1 MRTILIHSLRSLNS
15 LFCLTLC
22 LGAFSAIAAVKDAPY
37 LQDSSVKMQ
46 LSPELIGARL
56 QRMVIDRD
64 GVVFVLTDKGVA
76 RLFDNTLALDK
87 SFRPLAALK
96 PKDLLEY
103 QGDAYY
109 LFDDHYLSNGSAG
122 EPYTKLPSA
131 PYESL
136 ALAEQ
141 NTALLLSQG
150 KLLRWFQGKGTT
162 VEGIPGNILP
172 RFQAYRN
179 EFFVASGVDIYR
191 VFGVKAKLFA
201 KAPHA
206 ITCMAVRG
214 VELLVGTTNGYL
226 GINVNDGKTNTLLQ
240 AKLPGPNLTSLYY
253 DGIADIW
260 AGSDRGVFKINK
272 TGQIS
277 YYASRRW
284 LENDRVVHAERS
296 PDGDVYVLTPTGLNR
311 IHFAP
316 MTLAEKAA
324 LFDKKIRQRHNRYGF
339 AAELRLARPG
349 DITSAEMIDT
359 DNDGTWS
366 NYYMAS
372 QAFRFGVTAESE
384 ARTNAWRTFQAME
397 RLEKL
402 PELKGFPART
412 FERTGFK
419 VSDPDRW
426 RSSKDPEWEWKGHT
440 SSDEIA
446 AHTFGCAVMYEIAAR
461 NPTEKDRIAHFYEKI
476 VTHILQHNW
485 YLVDSDGKPTLW
497 GRWHPD
503 YVNWFPETIGDRRL
517 NSAEILASLQLAYKM
532 TGKDL
537 YKRKAYELID
547 KYGYLTNVLISATN
561 TAPTEGFIHEG
572 VNMGDQWNHS
582 DDLLSFITYWVL
594 HRTAFSEDLRKQYV
608 DTIREHWEIER
619 YERNPLWNFI
629 YATTA
634 PRDYDPEGAIWTLRK
649 FPLDLI
655 SWDVKNSHRQ
665 DITKLP
671 KNFRGSQLKELLPPS
686 ERAITRWNSH
696 PFVLDA
702 GDGGRTELA
711 GDEFLLP
718 YWMGR
723 FLKIIR

>member
-1 MRTILIHSLRSLNS
+1 MRTILIQPLRSLKSTLFLALS
-15 LFCLTLC
+15 LWALPG
-22 LGAFSAIAAVKDAPY
+22 LGAVKDTAY
-37 LQDSSVKMQ
+37 LQDSSVRFQ
-46 LSPELIGARL
+46 LAPELSGAQLRK
-56 QRMVIDRD
+56 MVIDRD

-76 RLFDNTLALDK
+76 RLFENTLALDR

-96 PKDLLEY
+96 PRDLTEY

-109 LFDDHYLSNGSAG
+109 LFEDHYLSNGSAG

-136 ALAEQ
+136 AIAEQ
-141 NTALLLSQG
+141 NTALLLNQG
-150 KLLRWFQGKGTT
+150 KLLRWFQGKGTL
-162 VEGIPGNILP
+162 VQGIPGAVLP
-172 RFQAYRN
+172 SFQPYRN
-179 EFFVASGVDIYR
+179 EFFVASGVEVYR
-191 VFGVKAKLFA
+191 VFGVQAKLFA
-201 KAPHA
+201 KSPHA
-206 ITCMAVRG
+206 ITCMTLRG
-214 VELLVGTTNGYL
+214 VELLLGTTNGFL

-240 AKLPGPNLTSLYY
+240 TKLPSPRISSLFY
-253 DGIADIW
+253 DGVADLW
-260 AGSDRGVFKINK
+260 AGSDRGVFKITK
-272 TGQIS
+272 SGQIS

-284 LENDRVVHAERS
+284 LDNDQVIDVERS
-296 PDGDVYVLTPTGLNR
+296 PDGQVYALTPTGLNQ

-316 MTLAEKAA
+316 MTLQEKAA
-324 LFDKKIRQRHNRYGF
+324 VYDRKIRQRHNRYGF
-339 AAELRLARPG
+339 AAELRLSKPG
-349 DITSAEMIDT
+349 DITSAEMVDT

-372 QAFRFGVTAESE
+372 QAFRFAVTGESE

-402 PELKGFPART
+402 PALKGFPART

-426 RSSKDPEWEWKGHT
+426 RPSKDPEWEWKGHT

-446 AHTFGCAVMYEIAAR
+446 AHTFGCTVMYEAAAR
-461 NPTEKDRIAHFYEKI
+461 NPTERDRIAHFYQKI
-476 VTHILQHNW
+476 VDHILLHNW

-517 NSAEILASLQLAYKM
+517 NSAEILASLQLAFKM
-532 TGKDL
+532 TGREE

-561 TAPTEGFIHEG
+561 TAPTEGFIHQG

-582 DDLLSFITYWVL
+582 DDLLSFITYFVL

-608 DTIREHWEIER
+608 ETIREHWEIER

-655 SWDVKNSHRQ
+655 SWDVRNSQRG
-665 DITKLP
+665 DVTKLP
-671 KNFRGSQLKELLPPS
+671 KNFRGMQLKELLPPS
-686 ERAITRWNSH
+686 ERVITRWNSH
-696 PFVLDA
+696 PFVLDG